1 LLCASRVVPVKSS
14 NADALANMDDIDA
27 IIDGAGASEQSSE
40 EQETDEF
47 QDMQDM
53 HDETAASEE
62 ESYSAKL
69 LRLGVPDIDL
79 EDANDPL
86 AVTDY
91 VVDIFNY
98 LRELEVKYQPPA
110 NYMDSQT
117 DITWKMRS
125 TLVTWLVE
133 VHFKYRLYAE
143 TLFLTVSI
151 MDRFLAEK
159 QVSKDKLQLVGVAS
173 MLIASKFEEIYS
185 PSVQDFVYVCNDR

>member
-1 LLCASRVVPVKSS
+1 
-14 NADALANMDDIDA
+14 MEEIDA
-27 IIDGAGASEQSSE
+27 IIEQAGMEEETQTDSEAEMETQEIASVQ
-40 EQETDEF
+40 
-47 QDMQDM
+47 
-53 HDETAASEE
+53 EE
-62 ESYSAKL
+62 ESYAAKL
-69 LRLGVPDIDL
+69 ERLGIPNIDL
-79 EDANDPL
+79 EDASDPL
-86 AVTDY
+86 AVSDY
-91 VVDIFNY
+91 VLDIFDY
-98 LRELEVKYQPPA
+98 LKDLEIRYLPKA
-110 NYMDSQT
+110 NYMESQT

>member
-1 LLCASRVVPVKSS
+1 
-14 NADALANMDDIDA
+14 MDDIDA
-27 IIDGAGASEQSSE
+27 ILDGAGELSSE
-40 EQETDEF
+40 EQETEEF
-47 QDMQDM
+47 QDVQEMQDQ
-53 HDETAASEE
+53 ETATSEE

-98 LRELEVKYQPPA
+98 LRDLEVKYQPPA
-110 NYMDSQT
+110 NYMDAQT
-117 DITWKMRS
+117 DVTWKMRS

-173 MLIASKFEEIYS
+173 MLIASKFEEIFS

>member
-1 LLCASRVVPVKSS
+1 
-14 NADALANMDDIDA
+14 MDDIDA
-27 IIDGAGASEQSSE
+27 ILDGVTTSEQSSE
-40 EQETDEF
+40 EQELDAEVETDSEV
-47 QDMQDM
+47 QD
-53 HDETAASEE
+53 AAVAEE

-98 LRELEVKYQPPA
+98 LRGLEEKFQPSA
-110 NYMDSQT
+110 LYMDSQT

-151 MDRFLAEK
+151 MDRFLAVK
-159 QVSKDKLQLVGVAS
+159 QVTKDKLQLVGVAS

-185 PSVQDFVYVCNDR
+185 PSVQDFVYVCNDRCHFISSFFFFNSKL